1 MKSFTNSAPLLVPKA
16 SLPLTFHM
24 NHPDIYDTTPIFLA
38 VRTAYSKAADVLME
52 YSTDLDVIDVDGPT
66 VQE

>member
-1 MKSFTNSAPLLVPKA
+1 
-16 SLPLTFHM
+16 M